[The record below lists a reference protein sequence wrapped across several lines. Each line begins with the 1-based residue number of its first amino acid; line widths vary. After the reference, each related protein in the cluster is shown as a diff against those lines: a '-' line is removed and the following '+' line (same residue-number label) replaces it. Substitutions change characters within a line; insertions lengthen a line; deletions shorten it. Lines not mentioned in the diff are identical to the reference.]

1 VDEAA
6 ETGTAGRRRH
16 WPFGSSHLAE
26 GFMRGNRLPK
36 RVPVG
41 TKYVIE
47 GKSLGG
53 KEEMQISAR
62 YLVFP
67 DGRCF
72 DLPSDLEEFV
82 PTAPT
87 AAGKQTSH

>member
-1 VDEAA
+1 MQ
-6 ETGTAGRRRH
+6 TARI
-16 WPFGSSHLAE
+16 
-26 GFMRGNRLPK
+26 PK

-47 GKSLGG
+47 GKRRGEGQVHIFS
-53 KEEMQISAR
+53 R

-72 DLPSDLEEFV
+72 DLPSDV
-82 PTAPT
+82 PPLAVPRQRR
-87 AAGKQTSH
+87 ARKR

>member
-1 VDEAA
+1 MQ
-6 ETGTAGRRRH
+6 TARI
-16 WPFGSSHLAE
+16 
-26 GFMRGNRLPK
+26 PK

-47 GKSLGG
+47 GKRRGDGQVHVFS
-53 KEEMQISAR
+53 R

-72 DLPSDLEEFV
+72 DLPSDV
-82 PTAPT
+82 PPLAIARRRR
-87 AAGKQTSH
+87 AARRPRKD

>member
-1 VDEAA
+1 MQ
-6 ETGTAGRRRH
+6 TTH
-16 WPFGSSHLAE
+16 I
-26 GFMRGNRLPK
+26 PK

-47 GKSLGG
+47 GKSQGEG
-53 KEEMQISAR
+53 RVHVFSR

-72 DLPSDLEEFV
+72 DLPADKA
-82 PTAPT
+82 PAAPT
-87 AAGKQTSH
+87 SRRRRPAKRR

>member
-1 VDEAA
+1 MQAA
-6 ETGTAGRRRH
+6 RI
-16 WPFGSSHLAE
+16 
-26 GFMRGNRLPK
+26 PK

-47 GKSLGG
+47 GKAQGAGQVHVFS
-53 KEEMQISAR
+53 R

-72 DLPSDLEEFV
+72 DLPSDGS
-82 PTAPT
+82 PAP
-87 AAGKQTSH
+87 APARRRGFGRSRAH

>member
-1 VDEAA
+1 MQTV
-6 ETGTAGRRRH
+6 RI
-16 WPFGSSHLAE
+16 
-26 GFMRGNRLPK
+26 PK

-47 GKSLGG
+47 GKSRGEG
-53 KEEMQISAR
+53 QVQVFSR

-72 DLPSDLEEFV
+72 DLPSDIPAAAV
-82 PTAPT
+82 PRPRRTASRRT
-87 AAGKQTSH
+87 RRH

>member
-1 VDEAA
+1 MP
-6 ETGTAGRRRH
+6 TARI
-16 WPFGSSHLAE
+16 
-26 GFMRGNRLPK
+26 PK

-47 GKSLGG
+47 GKSRGAG
-53 KEEMQISAR
+53 QVHVFSR

-72 DLPSDLEEFV
+72 ELPSDV
-82 PTAPT
+82 PPLAMPRRSRSRR
-87 AAGKQTSH
+87 ARAH

>member
-1 VDEAA
+1 MQAA
-6 ETGTAGRRRH
+6 RI
-16 WPFGSSHLAE
+16 
-26 GFMRGNRLPK
+26 PK

-47 GKSLGG
+47 GKRRGEGEVHVFS
-53 KEEMQISAR
+53 R

-72 DLPSDLEEFV
+72 DLPADA
-82 PTAPT
+82 APA
-87 AAGKQTSH
+87 AAGPPAGPGSTDSSKYLPQILTSS

>member
-1 VDEAA
+1 MQAA
-6 ETGTAGRRRH
+6 RI
-16 WPFGSSHLAE
+16 
-26 GFMRGNRLPK
+26 PK

-47 GKSLGG
+47 GRSRGAG
-53 KEEMQISAR
+53 QVHVFSR

-72 DLPSDLEEFV
+72 ELPSDAPPAAR
-82 PTAPT
+82 PTRRRRSASQS
-87 AAGKQTSH
+87 ARRH

>member
-1 VDEAA
+1 MQ
-6 ETGTAGRRRH
+6 TARI
-16 WPFGSSHLAE
+16 
-26 GFMRGNRLPK
+26 PK

-47 GKSLGG
+47 GKRRGEGQVHIFS
-53 KEEMQISAR
+53 R

-72 DLPSDLEEFV
+72 DLPSDV
-82 PTAPT
+82 PPLAIPRRRR
-87 AAGKQTSH
+87 AARRA

>member
-1 VDEAA
+1 MQAA
-6 ETGTAGRRRH
+6 RI
-16 WPFGSSHLAE
+16 
-26 GFMRGNRLPK
+26 PK

-47 GKSLGG
+47 GTSRGAG
-53 KEEMQISAR
+53 QVHVFSR

-72 DLPSDLEEFV
+72 ELPSD
-82 PTAPT
+82 APP
-87 AAGKQTSH
+87 AAMPPRRRSASQNARRR